1 MLSPYAS
8 FEVLALVTASLC
20 GVHAYRTNDLP
31 FFATS
36 VVYGLVLEKLVVVGF
51 EDYTYPAARFVDVL
65 GIPVAI
71 GLGWSVV
78 LYAGYETARRWE
90 ISPPARAA
98 FVALFVLHVDLAL
111 DAVAIR
117 FQPVGFWTWTPAGEY
132 FGVPLGNF
140 FGWFA
145 VGFLFV
151 AVYDVALARAG
162 DADWTE
168 GVDAVRTR
176 TVAAA
181 VTLVAASALIYAAML
196 AWDVVTVESTV
207 RKAVVL
213 GACMVA
219 AAVAVVRSGASLRQP
234 AALPSFAVFLTHGYF
249 LAALLWLGVH
259 GRQPFLLAMSL
270 AMLAVAAA
278 LHVVPAIVDDPDGR
292 ADGDAGQAG
301 EDAATRPSR

>member
-1 MLSPYAS
+1 MVSPYAS
-8 FEVLALVTASLC
+8 FEMLALVTASLC
-20 GVHAYRTNDLP
+20 GVHAYRTADVP

-36 VVYGLVLEKLVVVGF
+36 VVYGLVLEKLVVLGF
-51 EDYTYPAARFVDVL
+51 EDYTYPAARFLDVA

-90 ISPPARAA
+90 IAPPTRAA

-111 DAVAIR
+111 DAIAIR

-151 AVYDVALARAG
+151 AVYDAALDRFG
-162 DADWTE
+162 DVTWSA
-168 GVDAVRTR
+168 GVDAVRAR
-176 TVAAA
+176 AVAAV
-181 VTLVAASALIYAAML
+181 VTLVAASALIYAAMF
-196 AWDVVTVESTV
+196 AWDLVTLESTT

-213 GACMVA
+213 GACITL
-219 AAVAVVRSGASLRQP
+219 AAVAVARTDAVLRRP
-234 AALPSFAVFLTHGYF
+234 AVLPSLAVLCTHLYF
-249 LAALLWLGVH
+249 LGALLWLGVH
-259 GRQPFLLAMSL
+259 RTEPLLLAMSL
-270 AMLAVAAA
+270 AMLAVAAG
-278 LHVVPAIVDDPDGR
+278 LHVLPAVVG
-292 ADGDAGQAG
+292 ADGAREDRASQSSD
-301 EDAATRPSR
+301 DAASRS